1 MLLNL
6 LYKLDA
12 ADRHGRVIEPFES
25 EHRSGSLFD
34 SPVVLLNHIFL
45 RYLLDRARTRLG
57 SRPSAFSS
65 RTARCD
71 AA

>member
-12 ADRHGRVIEPFES
+12 ADRHGRVIQPFES

-34 SPVVLLNHIFL
+34 SPMVLLNHIVEIL
-45 RYLLDRARTRLG
+45 ARPHSDTPRQPAFRLQF
-57 SRPSAFSS
+57 PN
-65 RTARCD
+65 RTV
-71 AA
+71 